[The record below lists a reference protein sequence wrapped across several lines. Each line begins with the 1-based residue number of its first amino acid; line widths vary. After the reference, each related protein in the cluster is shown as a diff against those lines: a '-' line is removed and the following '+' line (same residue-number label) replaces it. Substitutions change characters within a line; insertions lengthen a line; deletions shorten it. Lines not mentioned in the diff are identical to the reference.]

1 MLSPCPTLS
10 VLTVITFRTYILLTL
25 FKLSLYLN
33 LQPSTLLSV
42 HTIQV
47 FVDNKSQLPKLKA
60 VIVWAAEDDLKLGE
74 LVNNKAGI
82 KV

>member
-1 MLSPCPTLS
+1 
-10 VLTVITFRTYILLTL
+10 
-25 FKLSLYLN
+25 
-33 LQPSTLLSV
+33 
-42 HTIQV
+42 V